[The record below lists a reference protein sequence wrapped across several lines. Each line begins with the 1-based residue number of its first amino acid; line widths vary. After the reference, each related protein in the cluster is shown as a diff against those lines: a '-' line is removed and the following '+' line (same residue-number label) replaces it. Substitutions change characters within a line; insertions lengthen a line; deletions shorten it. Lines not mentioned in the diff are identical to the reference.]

1 MEATLLLSCSI
12 KVLTLLIRQY
22 EEGNIPAEEF
32 EKNCRLKIEFILEH
46 IDHIS
51 CEREKELASEVMKKY
66 FNITANFHTPLSDY
80 KTGQ

>member
-1 MEATLLLSCSI
+1 
-12 KVLTLLIRQY
+12 
-22 EEGNIPAEEF
+22 
-32 EKNCRLKIEFILEH
+32 LEH